1 MSSITLRIDDDLM
14 ARAYKELER
23 LGITPS
29 ELIHQVL
36 QYVAEQGKLPF
47 ELAQIADGDEGF
59 IATVNDRLTS
69 PQRMKMT
76 LGDL

>member
-1 MSSITLRIDDDLM
+1 MASINIRIVDDLM

-23 LGITPS
+23 LGVTPS
-29 ELIHQVL
+29 ELMHHAL

-47 ELAQIADGDEGF
+47 ELAQIAEEDEDL
-59 IATVNDRLTS
+59 IATVKERLTS

-76 LGDL
+76 LDDL

>member
-1 MSSITLRIDDDLM
+1 MASITLPIDDDLM

-23 LGITPS
+23 LGVTPS

-47 ELAQIADGDEGF
+47 ELAQIADEDKDL
-59 IATVNDRLTS
+59 IATVNERLTS

-76 LGDL
+76 LDDL

>member
-1 MSSITLRIDDDLM
+1 MASITLRIDDDLM
-14 ARAYKELER
+14 ARAYKQLER
-23 LGITPS
+23 LGVTPS

-47 ELAQIADGDEGF
+47 ELAQTAEEDEGL

-69 PQRMKMT
+69 PQRMKIT
-76 LGDL
+76 LDDL